1 MVVDSLVVEL
11 LRTLSVEIGV
21 RRCGTPEAERAAH
34 AVAGAF
40 AALGLEPRFQEFPLL
55 GYEADEP
62 LLEVD
67 GERWEAGPCMY
78 AHPGEVE
85 GEVRRLS
92 DGIFSVGEE
101 GRLRRSPFGTGAVP
115 FMQSG
120 GYATTPPT
128 AYISPAD
135 AARLRD
141 GMHAR
146 LVVSGRFVP
155 GLRERNV
162 IAELPGAS
170 EETVVVGAHYDSVW
184 RGPGAI
190 DNATGVEGL
199 LQVAARLAGRE
210 HPRSLAFVAFGAEEV
225 GLLGAKHYVGEAKAR
240 DELGR
245 IVGMVNLDCI
255 GHGESLELLC
265 APEALLEL
273 AKETARGLGL
283 YDRYEVVTELGGE
296 AGTDH
301 LPFAQAG
308 IPAASILHFP
318 YDEYHLP
325 TDTPDLVDPQRLAD
339 AVELAVALVERQLA
353 NPVERAG

>member
-1 MVVDSLVVEL
+1 VEL

-34 AVAGAF
+34 AVADAF

-55 GYEADEP
+55 GYEAEEP

-78 AHPGEVE
+78 AHPGEIE

-92 DGIFSVGEE
+92 EGIFAVGDE
-101 GRLRRSPFGTGAVP
+101 GRLRRSPFGVSAIP
-115 FMQSG
+115 FMGAG
-120 GYATTPPT
+120 GHATTPPT
-128 AYISPAD
+128 AFISPAD

-141 GMHAR
+141 GMRAR
-146 LVVSGRFVP
+146 LVVRGRFVP
-155 GLRERNV
+155 GLRDRNV
-162 IAELPGAS
+162 VAELPGAS

-199 LQVAARLAGRE
+199 LCVAERLVGRE
-210 HPRSLAFVAFGAEEV
+210 HPRSLAFVAFGAEEI
-225 GLLGAKHYVGEAKAR
+225 GLLGSKHYVSEAKSR
-240 DELGR
+240 DEVRR

-265 APEALLEL
+265 TPAALLER
-273 AKETARGLGL
+273 AEATTRRLGL
-283 YDRYEVVTELGGE
+283 YDRYGVVTELGQD

-301 LPFAQAG
+301 LPFALVG
-308 IPAASILHFP
+308 IPAMSVLHFP
-318 YDEYHLP
+318 YDEYHSP
-325 TDTPDLVDPQRLAD
+325 EDSPDLVDERLMAD
-339 AVELAVALVERQLA
+339 AVDLAVAMVESQLA
-353 NPVERAG
+353 EPVERAQ

>member
-1 MVVDSLVVEL
+1 VEL

-34 AVAGAF
+34 AVADAF

-55 GYEADEP
+55 GYEAEEP

-92 DGIFSVGEE
+92 DGIFAIGDE
-101 GRLRRSPFGTGAVP
+101 GRLLRSPFGVRAIP
-115 FMQSG
+115 FMGAG
-120 GYATTPPT
+120 GHATTPPT
-128 AYISPAD
+128 AFVSPTDVAQ
-135 AARLRD
+135 LRD
-141 GMHAR
+141 GMRAR
-146 LVVSGRFVP
+146 LVVRGRFVP
-155 GLRERNV
+155 GLRDRNV

-199 LQVAARLAGRE
+199 VRVAERLAGRK

-225 GLLGAKHYVGEAKAR
+225 GLLGSKHYVSEAKAR
-240 DELGR
+240 GEAER

-255 GHGESLELLC
+255 GRGESLELLC
-265 APEALLEL
+265 TPAALLER
-273 AKETARGLGL
+273 AEETARRLGL
-283 YDRYEVVTELGGE
+283 YDRYGVVTELGQE

-308 IPAASILHFP
+308 IPAMCVLHFP
-318 YDEYHLP
+318 YDEYHSP
-325 TDTPDLVDPQRLAD
+325 EDEPGLVDERLLAD
-339 AVELAVALVERQLA
+339 AVDLAVAMVESQLE
-353 NPVERAG
+353 NPVERAE

>member
-1 MVVDSLVVEL
+1 V
-11 LRTLSVEIGV
+11 LRALSVEIGV

-34 AVAGAF
+34 AVAEAF
-40 AALGLEPRFQEFPLL
+40 GELGLEPRFQEFPLL
-55 GYEADEP
+55 GYEAEEP

-92 DGIFSVGEE
+92 DGIFAVGEE
-101 GRLRRSPFGTGAVP
+101 GRLRRSPFGVRAIP
-115 FMQSG
+115 FMAASHV
-120 GYATTPPT
+120 TTPPT
-128 AYISPAD
+128 AFISPAD

-141 GMHAR
+141 GMRAR
-146 LVVSGRFVP
+146 LVVGGRFVP
-155 GLRERNV
+155 GRSDRNV
-162 IAELPGAS
+162 IAELPGES

-199 LQVAARLAGRE
+199 VRVAARLVGRK
-210 HPRSLAFVAFGAEEV
+210 HPRSLRFVAFGAEEV
-225 GLLGAKHYVGEAKAR
+225 GLLGSKHYVNEAKAR
-240 DELGR
+240 GETGR

-255 GHGESLELLC
+255 GRGDSLELLC
-265 APEALLEL
+265 APQALLER
-273 AKETARGLGL
+273 AEETARALGL
-283 YDRYEVVTELGGE
+283 YDRYTVVTELGQE

-308 IPAASILHFP
+308 IPAMSVLHFP
-318 YDEYHLP
+318 YDEYHSP
-325 TDTPDLVDPQRLAD
+325 QDSTELVDDALMAD
-339 AVELAVALVERQLA
+339 AVDLAVAMVESQLA
-353 NPVERAG
+353 EPVARSD